1 MTIDQMERRALDDG
15 LHMEAM
21 DQITVK
27 HTQRG
32 VIVQGP
38 EPIRFLPGCGLSH
51 GLASVMR
58 QSEQA
63 GAGIFWVLV
72 AIASWV
78 TCGGSDRS
86 PNDGFDDD
94 GFDHNTYA
102 DLLAKWPSMT
112 SHMQAFEVRR
122 HEKRG
127 AELAVNGGA
136 SLTEDDSLTA
146 YPIQRWLYTDFP
158 WNAEGKPFRVWAM
171 REVVDGRPAWVLMLP
186 SEY

>member
-21 DQITVK
+21 DQITVEETK
-27 HTQRG
+27 GG
-32 VIVQGP
+32 VIVRGP
-38 EPIRFLPGCGLSH
+38 GPIRLLPGCGLSH

-58 QSEQA
+58 QAEQA
-63 GAGIFWVLV
+63 HTGIFWALV

-86 PNDGFDDD
+86 PSDGFDDD

-102 DLLAKWPSMT
+102 SLLAKWPSMT
-112 SHMQAFEVRR
+112 SHMQTFEVRR
-122 HEKRG
+122 HGKRG

-136 SLTEDDSLTA
+136 SMTEDDSLTT
-146 YPIQRWLYTDFP
+146 YPIQRWLYADFP
-158 WNAEGKPFRVWAM
+158 WSADNKPFRVWAM